1 MPRQPDPDLEERILN
16 AAHGLWKRGGENK
29 LTMRAIAER
38 AGSNT
43 PAVYRRFKNR
53 QEILR
58 ALLRRIQTDVGGRL
72 QHCRSIEE
80 MGDTYLEY
88 ALTHPHEFEL
98 FHRHVHRLSS
108 RKRSKR
114 ARPLREYRPNV
125 GLMQERLAER
135 LGGSP
140 EDHTR
145 LALALWASAHG
156 TIMLLLTKAI
166 PEGYETELLSG
177 FRETVKTLI
186 GAASNGSSRK

>member
-58 ALLRRIQTDVGGRL
+58 ALLRRIQNDVGGRL
-72 QHCRSIEE
+72 QRCRSIEE

-108 RKRSKR
+108 RKTAKR
-114 ARPLREYRPNV
+114 ARPLREDRPNV
-125 GLMQERLAER
+125 GLMQNRLAER
-135 LGGSP
+135 LGGLP

-166 PEGYETELLSG
+166 PEGYEAELLSG

>member
-1 MPRQPDPDLEERILN
+1 MPRQPDPDLEEHILN
-16 AAHGLWKRGGENK
+16 AAHGLWKRGGEK
-29 LTMRAIAER
+29 TLTMRAIADR

-58 ALLRRIQTDVGGRL
+58 ALLRRIQNDIGGHL
-72 QHCRSIEE
+72 QRCRSIEE
-80 MGDTYLEY
+80 MGDTYLDY
-88 ALTHPHEFEL
+88 ALAHPHEFEL
-98 FHRHVHRLSS
+98 FYRNVHRLSS
-108 RKRSKR
+108 RKTSKR
-114 ARPLREYRPNV
+114 AGPLRESRPNV
-125 GLMQERLAER
+125 GLMQKRLAER

-166 PEGYETELLSG
+166 PDGYETELRSG

-186 GAASNGSSRK
+186 GAASNVSSRK